1 MKKTLSFAV
10 IHFSVAFSLTYLLTG
25 SIILGGALALLEPAV
40 NTLAFYIHESYWNR
54 KQYRESMQELLIQ
67 A

>member
-1 MKKTLSFAV
+1 MKKTISFAI

-25 SIILGGALALLEPAV
+25 SLVLGGALALLEPAI
-40 NTLAFYIHESYWNR
+40 NTLAFYAHEIYWSK
-54 KQYRESMQELLIQ
+54 KQSLENSQETLIP